1 MPGPIGDNHR
11 RPRRRNI
18 QAEARRRFVFGALER
33 PRTQAEL
40 RDALGM
46 SNSGI
51 LHLLRR
57 MERDGLV
64 RPAERVACTR
74 IWERA
79 VKSTTDP

>member
-1 MPGPIGDNHR
+1 M
-11 RPRRRNI
+11 
-18 QAEARRRFVFGALER
+18 ARRSFVLDALSR

-51 LHLLRR
+51 RHLLRD

-64 RPAERVACTR
+64 RPAERIAHTR
-74 IWERA
+74 IWERQ
-79 VKSTTDP
+79 TGRQ